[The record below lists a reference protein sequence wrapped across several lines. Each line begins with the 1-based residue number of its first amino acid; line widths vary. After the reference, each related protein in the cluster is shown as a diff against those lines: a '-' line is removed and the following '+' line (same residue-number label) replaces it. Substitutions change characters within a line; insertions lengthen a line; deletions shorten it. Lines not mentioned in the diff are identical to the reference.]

1 MSDRNPTTAPS
12 TTVGEKPSV
21 EFIARDEAIA
31 ILLAR
36 QGVTQPGHSVGGTGE
51 VSLDDVV
58 ACIEAM
64 GVLQIDTIH
73 VVARSPFI
81 VLWSRLGAFDPDLV
95 LRALEERRIYEY
107 WSHEA
112 CWLPARHRPFSRVL
126 MLQGGVNPKR
136 TRLWQRVADNAV
148 AYSAVLDHIAAAGEG
163 RAADFAREIP
173 GSGAGWWDWKPEK
186 VALEDLFAV
195 GRLTVARRERFHRVY
210 RRWEDQFPQIDDTD
224 LPTTDAVADEHVRRA
239 AAGLGVGTIQWLA
252 DYFRRPIAETQAAV
266 ARLVAAGGLVRV
278 ELEGEGGA
286 FASPAALAL
295 RDGVRSGRHRPT
307 GTTLLS
313 PLDPV
318 VWHRA
323 RALSLFG
330 FDYRIECY
338 TPEPLRRYGYFSLPI
353 LHEGRLVGRLDP
365 KAHRGER
372 RLEIRAIHLE
382 PGVAVDDGLLS
393 GLAGALVAFAS
404 WQELDSVDVV
414 RSDPPILRRRLG
426 PALRS
431 AWRADRL
438 GVGSARKR

>member
-1 MSDRNPTTAPS
+1 MADMTPSIPTPS
-12 TTVGEKPSV
+12 PVVEPRRTETVTRE
-21 EFIARDEAIA
+21 EAIA
-31 ILLAR
+31 LLLAR
-36 QGVTQPGHSVGGTGE
+36 QGLTRPGHASGPAGAVT
-51 VSLDDVV
+51 LDDVV
-58 ACIEAM
+58 GCIEAM
-64 GVLQIDTIH
+64 GVLQIDSIH

-81 VLWSRLGAFDPDLV
+81 VLWSRLGTFDPDLV
-95 LRALEERRIYEY
+95 LRALEQRRIYEY

-112 CWLPARHRPFSRVL
+112 CWLPARHLPFSRVL
-126 MLQGGVNPKR
+126 MLQGDVNPKR
-136 TRLWQRVADNAV
+136 ARLWQRVADHAD
-148 AYSAVLDHIAAAGEG
+148 AYGVVLDHVATAGEG
-163 RAADFAREIP
+163 RAADFARDVP

-186 VALEDLFAV
+186 VILEDLFAV
-195 GRLTVARRERFHRVY
+195 GRLTVARRDRFHRVY
-210 RRWEDQFPQIDDTD
+210 RRWEDQFPEVDDTD

-266 ARLVAAGGLVRV
+266 TRLCATDELVRV

-295 RDGVRSGRHRPT
+295 LDGVRSGRHHPT

-313 PLDPV
+313 PFDPV

-382 PGVAVDDGLLS
+382 PGVAVDDGLLA
-393 GLAGALVAFAS
+393 GVAGALVAFAL
-404 WQELDSVDVV
+404 WQDLKSVDVV
-414 RSDPPILRRRLG
+414 RSDPPILKRRLG
-426 PALRS
+426 PALQS
-431 AWRADRL
+431 AWRAMR
-438 GVGSARKR
+438 